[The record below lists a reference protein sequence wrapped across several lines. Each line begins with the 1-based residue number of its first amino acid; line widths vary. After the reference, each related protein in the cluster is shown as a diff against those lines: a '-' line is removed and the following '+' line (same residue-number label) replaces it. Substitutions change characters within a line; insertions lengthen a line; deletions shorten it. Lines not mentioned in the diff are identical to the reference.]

1 MPRNTKTKTLGAK
14 LKAEAEVDV
23 HSAMVEGLK
32 AEVKRLEAERE
43 RLEAVVR
50 AETRSR
56 QQAIDTAV
64 ATERLLWRRE
74 VDRLKAE
81 VVQATDAAVFAVAAE
96 RVLCLRDID
105 NHFFAAYAAKAI
117 RARAPKR
124 PSATTPA
131 KQ

>member
-1 MPRNTKTKTLGAK
+1 MPRNTKIKSIGAK
-14 LKAEAEVDV
+14 LKAEAEV
-23 HSAMVEGLK
+23 EGLK
-32 AEVKRLEAERE
+32 AEVQYQSAEVE
-43 RLEAVVR
+43 RLKAVL
-50 AETRSR
+50 AQAQGPHR
-56 QQAIDTAV
+56 QDAIDTAV

-74 VDRLKAE
+74 VERLKAE